1 MNTSAGPAKSIN
13 STPSYIRI
21 STVLTA
27 LFPSFSAALC
37 SVASATGNHR
47 HSAKQEKN
55 AMRGIKRMLRNRSL
69 MVGVDGLKKELQTGD
84 LREIT
89 HVGSRKSTTSL
100 RLGASLGL
108 HCGAGRG
115 KDKNTLCVYHSRIFK
130 MNQESP
136 NSLTVGTRGSE
147 LALVQATHTE
157 ALLAVEFPNLQLDR
171 RIIKTTGDRRTDV
184 TLADVAKAEGI
195 FDKGVFI
202 KELEQAL
209 DDGEID
215 IAVHSLKDLPTVLD
229 ERFALAAV
237 LKRAPVRDVLVT
249 RDGYSLDSLP
259 ESARL
264 GTSSVRRTKQAA
276 HLRPDLK
283 IVDLRGNV
291 PTRLQKLSSG
301 EHHDAILLAE
311 AGLVR
316 LGYLPEIGEPNKL
329 EPVIGMPGLFA
340 CRLDESL
347 FYPAAGQGAIGL
359 EIRSDDARSCV
370 IAEAIGHP
378 DTWRRVTAER
388 EFLRLLDAGCHTP
401 VGVYS
406 SLSDSELHLKA
417 LVFSETDGPPRYGE
431 ARGADPLIVAL
442 SLFQS
447 LT

>member
-1 MNTSAGPAKSIN
+1 M
-13 STPSYIRI
+13 
-21 STVLTA
+21 
-27 LFPSFSAALC
+27 
-37 SVASATGNHR
+37 
-47 HSAKQEKN
+47 
-55 AMRGIKRMLRNRSL
+55 
-69 MVGVDGLKKELQTGD
+69 
-84 LREIT
+84 
-89 HVGSRKSTTSL
+89 
-100 RLGASLGL
+100 GL
-108 HCGAGRG
+108 HCGASRG
-115 KDKNTLCVYHSRIFK
+115 KDKNTLCAYHSLTFE

-136 NSLTVGTRGSE
+136 NFLTVGTRGSE
-147 LALVQATHTE
+147 LALVQATSTE
-157 ALLAVEFPNLQLDR
+157 ALMTAEFPDLQIER

-184 TLADVAKAEGI
+184 TLADVAKVEGI

-209 DDGEID
+209 DEGEID

-249 RDGYSLDSLP
+249 CAGCDFDSLP
-259 ESARL
+259 VGVRM
-264 GTSSVRRTKQAA
+264 GTSSVRRAKQAA

-316 LGYLPEIGEPNKL
+316 LGYLPEMAEPNKI

-340 CRLDESL
+340 CRLDESV
-347 FYPAAGQGAIGL
+347 FFPAAGQGAIGL
-359 EIRSDDARSCV
+359 EIRSDDARSRV
-370 IAEAIGHP
+370 IAESIGHA
-378 DTWRRVTAER
+378 DTWRRITAER

-406 SLSDSELHLKA
+406 LLSGSELHLKA
-417 LVFSETDGPPRYGE
+417 LVFPETDGPPRYGE
-431 ARGADPLIVAL
+431 ARGVDPLTVAL

-447 LT
+447 LS